1 MKLLNGPTA
10 APRGRLAGISV
21 AGLALV
27 LVGLW
32 LTDDGTGEA
41 DAQAGMTQ
49 DLVGTPSNLSPD
61 TQGSV
66 SASYA
71 FARRA
76 ALKVTSNLFAV
87 QSWYAPP
94 PPPPP
99 RPAAVV
105 VPTAPPLPF
114 AFLGSYARGTEKPV
128 FFLTRGDVVYDVR
141 AGDIIDNTYLVE
153 GVENGSLIFSY
164 QPLKQRQSLFVGN

>member
-10 APRGRLAGISV
+10 APRGRLAGISII
-21 AGLALV
+21 GLALV

-32 LTDDGTGEA
+32 QTDGATDEVDA
-41 DAQAGMTQ
+41 DAGVTTDSMGAAG
-49 DLVGTPSNLSPD
+49 G
-61 TQGSV
+61 V
-66 SASYA
+66 SGAGQTTFSGSYA

-76 ALKVTSNLFAV
+76 AQKMTSNLFAV
-87 QSWYAPP
+87 QSWYVPP

-99 RPAAVV
+99 RPATVV

-128 FFLTRGDVVYDVR
+128 FFLTRGDVVYDVH
-141 AGDIIDNTYLVE
+141 AGDTIDSIYLVE
-153 GVENGSLIFSY
+153 GVENGSLIFTY
-164 QPLKQRQSLFVGN
+164 QPLKQRQSLVVGN

>member
-87 QSWYAPP
+87 QSWYVPAPP
-94 PPPPP
+94 PPP
-99 RPAAVV
+99 RSAAVV

-141 AGDIIDNTYLVE
+141 AGDTIDRQWVPRSIAE
-153 GVENGSLIFSY
+153 GNAINGRSDTLGRHFRHFI
-164 QPLKQRQSLFVGN
+164 N